1 MKLIIK
7 LKILLLKNILWQGSI
22 NTYSQICNVSFSKIS
37 NEFVTTHGY
46 SHNYIL
52 VWDADKMDVKAT
64 LKGHKERVIYMSLG
78 PDSKRIVTGAGDGDE
93 TIRFWEVFGVR
104 DKKNYTHNFDFNQN
118 IFNVNGKDDI
128 R

>member
-1 MKLIIK
+1 
-7 LKILLLKNILWQGSI
+7 
-22 NTYSQICNVSFSKIS
+22 
-37 NEFVTTHGY
+37 
-46 SHNYIL
+46 
-52 VWDADKMDVKAT
+52 MDVKAT